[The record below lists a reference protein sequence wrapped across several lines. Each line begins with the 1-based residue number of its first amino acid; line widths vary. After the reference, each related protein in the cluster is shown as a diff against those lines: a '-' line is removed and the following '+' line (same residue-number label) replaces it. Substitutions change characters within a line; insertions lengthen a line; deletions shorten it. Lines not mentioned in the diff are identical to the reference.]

1 MIFTNLDKQKTLD
14 ENFKAIEERFQALV
28 AVLYILCLIGMLR
41 GKLLKIPCYRLMFFN
56 GIIDNMDLLVGSFIT
71 AYFDF
76 TGAVFCSSIGL
87 NWFAGYF
94 SWCVWFGASFN
105 CMVLAL
111 NRVVEM
117 IPSANGLRFL
127 FEGKLLFLWMVLSLV
142 LMAILPFISRTHP
155 YNSMIGTY
163 IMSPVITDNATQE
176 SSRFAQFL
184 VPSYNVF
191 LVFVLLALY
200 ASLCFTM
207 IKMRRLVKRGNYK
220 LQIQLFTQ
228 ALFICTTTAMA
239 ALLYC
244 WVGFF
249 PAPPEM
255 AIATHILWQFSHGVH
270 GIMYLCFNRQIRG
283 EALYILC
290 LIGMLRGKLLKI
302 PCYRLMFFNGII
314 DNMDLLVGSFITA
327 YFDFTGAVFCSSI
340 GLNWF
345 AGYFSWC

>member
-1 MIFTNLDKQKTLD
+1 MSVFYFNIPWIIDQSEYNCSARSLSEWKSRGKVNTVQGIYYTVSGSIFM
-14 ENFKAIEERFQALV
+14 
-28 AVLYILCLIGMLR
+28 VLYILCLIGMLR

-283 EALYILC
+283 EVLRLF
-290 LIGMLRGKLLKI
+290 GMKKQQLTRSVVTI
-302 PCYRLMFFNGII
+302 QSTDRRRL
-314 DNMDLLVGSFITA
+314 
-327 YFDFTGAVFCSSI
+327 
-340 GLNWF
+340 
-345 AGYFSWC
+345 